1 MDNASQARETTVEL
15 QCHSRAATTL
25 KFATVHLFVGE
36 NMKKDHAG
44 GIGTFFELHFNSD
57 NRLGR
62 APMASDFASSSSVIL
77 YTIRVNHIF
86 HDDIAVRFF
95 RQSFSLRN
103 IPAKSSDCF
112 LQLCPISDYPPVF
125 IRKYKKGASLWNGS
139 NFCNDVYLG

>member
-15 QCHSRAATTL
+15 QCHSRATTTS

-95 RQSFSLRN
+95 RQSLFAKISSRN
-103 IPAKSSDCF
+103 IFRSFLTTMSHIRLPTCF
-112 LQLCPISDYPPVF
+112 
-125 IRKYKKGASLWNGS
+125 YKKI
-139 NFCNDVYLG
+139 